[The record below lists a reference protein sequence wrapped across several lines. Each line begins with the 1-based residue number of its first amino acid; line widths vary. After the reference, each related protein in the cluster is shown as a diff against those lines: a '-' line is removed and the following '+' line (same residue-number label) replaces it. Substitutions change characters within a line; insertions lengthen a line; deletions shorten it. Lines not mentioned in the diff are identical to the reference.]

1 MQPILEADFH
11 DIVQVADPQ
20 LSPDG
25 DRVAFVRTVPEDDE
39 SYQANIYVVS
49 TDGGDPSQF
58 TVAEGVDSE
67 PRWSPDGEHLAFVST
82 RGADDDR
89 PQLWILPTTGGEARQ
104 VTQVA
109 GGVSGITWSPDGSR
123 IVFTQ
128 HVSAEDRE
136 EGRDF
141 SVDADYEP
149 ETPDPRVVDRM
160 TYRSM
165 TRYFDG
171 RRSHVYVLDVAT
183 ALDPD
188 AEREDAL
195 ERLTDGD
202 TDYVGATWGDDET
215 IYYATKVGEE
225 PDDSAVFDI
234 YAQPMDAG
242 KALEE
247 PEAFTQTTN
256 WGVILE
262 ATTDG
267 RVAFPKRD
275 EDRLSMRQTEIVV
288 HDREAG
294 EEVVPTEPLD
304 RDVTFAGFEWG
315 PDEEHLFFATPD
327 RGSVLV
333 QSVPGDASSEPEAVY
348 GQGVTVEGASV
359 GEDAMAVVQSEWSHP
374 GDVFLVDRGGGEP
387 TRLTAVNESLLAER
401 AVAEPEEL
409 WWQRDGVD
417 LQGWLLTPPD
427 VADFWVEAAEDG
439 DSGES
444 EETEAESEND
454 GAENDGTENGVVEND
469 DADRPVEPAPRSFEE
484 PYPLVVEIHGGPH
497 AQWTT
502 AGTMWHEF
510 QTLAA
515 NGYAVFW
522 SNPRGSTGYGEEHA
536 MAIYR
541 DWGDVTLGDVL
552 EGADLVCARPEIDDD
567 QQFVTGGSFGGYM
580 TAWTVGSTDRFVAA
594 VSQRGV
600 YDFTGFY
607 GSTDGAFTLVEGDYG
622 VTPWE
627 DPAFLWEHSPV
638 ALIPEVDTP
647 TLLIH
652 SDRDYRT
659 PACTAELYHRG
670 LRKHRVDTRLV
681 RYPREGHE
689 LSRSGEP
696 GHVVDRLERM
706 RRWFDGYTSHVDVP
720 VALEREPDAGLSSG
734 AGDGGT
740 GDGGSDNGGASD
752 GRSGDDD
759 SGASETAT

>member
-11 DIVQVADPQ
+11 DIVQVTEPQ

-25 DRVAFVRTVPEDDE
+25 DRVAFVRKVPEEAE
-39 SYQANIYVVS
+39 SYEATIYVVS
-49 TDGGDPSQF
+49 TDGGDPTQF

-67 PRWSPDGEHLAFVST
+67 PRWSPDGEYLAFVST

-109 GGVSGITWSPDGSR
+109 GGISGIAWSPDGSR

-136 EGRDF
+136 EGRDL
-141 SVDADYEP
+141 SVDADFEP

-171 RRSHVYVLDVAT
+171 RRAHVYVLDVAS

-188 AEREDAL
+188 ADHEDAL
-195 ERLTDGD
+195 TRLTDGD
-202 TDYVGATWGDDET
+202 ADYVGATWGDDET

-225 PDDSAVFDI
+225 PDDSDVFDI
-234 YAQPMDAG
+234 YAHPVAADDDADDG
-242 KALEE
+242 DADDGDADDGDEDDGSAVE
-247 PEAFTQTTN
+247 DPEAFTKTTN

-267 RVAFPKRD
+267 RVAFPKR
-275 EDRLSMRQTEIVV
+275 EADRLSMRQTEIVV
-288 HDREAG
+288 HDRETG

-304 RDVTFAGFEWG
+304 RDVSFAGFEWG
-315 PDEEHLFFATPD
+315 PDDESLFFATPD
-327 RGSVLV
+327 RGSVVL

-348 GQGVTVEGASV
+348 GEGVTVEGASV
-359 GEDAMAVVQSEWSHP
+359 GEDAVAVVQSEWSHP
-374 GDVFLVDRGGGEP
+374 GDVFLVDRDGGEP
-387 TRLTAVNESLLAER
+387 TRLTSVNDSFLAER

-409 WWQRDGVD
+409 WWERDGVD

-427 VADFWVEAAEDG
+427 VADFWAEAADADETAADG
-439 DSGES
+439 S
-444 EETEAESEND
+444 ETGAADEAESGDSEDESEN
-454 GAENDGTENGVVEND
+454 A
-469 DADRPVEPAPRSFEE
+469 DADRPVEPTARSFEE

-522 SNPRGSTGYGEEHA
+522 SNPRGSTGYGEDHA

-552 EGADLVCARPEIDDD
+552 EGADRVCERPEIDDD

-607 GSTDGAFTLVEGDYG
+607 GSTDGAFSLVEGDYG

-627 DPAFLWEHSPV
+627 DPEFLWEHSPV
-638 ALIPEVDTP
+638 SLIPEVDTP

-652 SDRDYRT
+652 SDLDFRT

-706 RRWFDGYTSHVDVP
+706 RRWFDGYAKHVDVP
-720 VALEREPDAGLSSG
+720 PALEREPEAGLSSG
-734 AGDGGT
+734 
-740 GDGGSDNGGASD
+740 
-752 GRSGDDD
+752 SGDD
-759 SGASETAT
+759 EEE